1 MKKQLSQKL
10 IAVSLPT
17 VLAAPLV
24 YAQSSDLIPPSQN
37 ETLDPSVIVG
47 TSDQVEEIVA
57 FKTGTPLK
65 DIPRSL
71 SVFTAEDIKE
81 RGFDSIADIVDY
93 TPGVTNSQG
102 EGHRDAVV
110 FRGNRSTADFFL
122 DGVRD
127 DVQYYRGLYNLERVE
142 VLRGPSALHFGRGG
156 TGGVINRVTKKAVVG
171 ENFGS
176 LTATADTFDAH
187 SVAFDYNLT
196 LSDKA
201 ALRLNTNFEALNN
214 HRDFFDGERFGFNP
228 TFTYEIDPDT
238 TFTLSY
244 EYADHERF
252 VDRGIPGAPSTIE
265 GVAVGGVRGPQRSVS
280 TTTFGDSNLNTTEL
294 EAHIF
299 RARLEHSF
307 NDNWKGS
314 VTGSFG
320 NYNKLYSNY
329 FASDFRVQGGE
340 EQVELDGYIDTTDRE
355 RFTLSGDLIGEF
367 NTGNVAHKLLLGG
380 EYIRTSSDQDR
391 LNNVFAS
398 NNDDQQFFNISN
410 FGGITNGV
418 VFDTDGNTLDTGTFT
433 DLNDDTEVTIDAFS
447 FFLQDEIAITSKLD
461 LVLGARFDS
470 FDIEV
475 DNNADGTRLS
485 RTDEEVSPRVGI
497 VYKPTEET
505 SLYATYSESFLP
517 RSGEQ
522 FTDID
527 DGADALDPN
536 TFSNLEFGVKWDVT
550 DSLYLTASAFRIDQR
565 SPQESSTNPGTLTIV
580 ESETDGF
587 ELQLQGYITDKWYI
601 SAGYTYLDGDQEGGD
616 TDGNSLRELPRH
628 SASLWTRYQATNK
641 LNLGLGIIYQD
652 ESFADLENSV
662 ELPDFVRVDAAVVY
676 DVSDSLRVQLNVENL
691 FDIDYFPNSHTANN
705 ITVGKPINA
714 TLSISKSF

>member
-1 MKKQLSQKL
+1 MKLPRSNKLSTATSAL
-10 IAVSLPT
+10 
-17 VLAAPLV
+17 VLSSSAAL
-24 YAQSSDLIPPSQN
+24 AQTTSEQDQSG
-37 ETLDPSVIVG
+37 TLDPTVILGSGGHANEV
-47 TSDQVEEIVA
+47 VA

-65 DIPRSL
+65 DIPRSV
-71 SVFTAEDIKE
+71 SIFTAEQIKD

-93 TPGVTNSQG
+93 TPGITTSQG

-110 FRGNRSTADFFL
+110 FRGVRSTADFFL

-156 TGGVINRVTKKAVVG
+156 TGGVINRVTKKAEIG

-228 TFTYEIDPDT
+228 TFTYEIDSDT

-244 EYADHERF
+244 EYADHQRF
-252 VDRGIPGAPSTIE
+252 IDRGIPGAPSTID
-265 GVAVGGVRGPQRSVS
+265 GVAVDGVRGPERSVA
-280 TTTFGDSNLNTTEL
+280 TTTFGDSRLNTTEL

-299 RARLEHSF
+299 RARLEHAF
-307 NDNWKGS
+307 NDKWKGS

-320 NYNKLYSNY
+320 NYNKLYRNF
-329 FASDFRVQGGE
+329 FASDFRVENGVD
-340 EQVELDGYIDTTDRE
+340 QVEIDGYVDTTDRQ

-367 NTGNVAHKLLLGG
+367 NTGKVEHKLLIGG
-380 EYIRTSSDQDR
+380 EYIHTSSDQDR
-391 LNNVFAS
+391 FNNVFDS
-398 NNDDQQFFNISN
+398 NNDDQQFFDVAN
-410 FGGITNGV
+410 FGGISNGV
-418 VFDTDGNTLDTGTFT
+418 VTGLDGTVLDTGTFT
-433 DLNDDTEVTIDAFS
+433 DLNDDTDVTIDAYS
-447 FFLQDEIAITSKLD
+447 FYLQDEIAITSKLD

-497 VYKPTEET
+497 VYKPTDEV
-505 SLYATYSESFLP
+505 SLYATYTESFLP

-536 TFSNLEFGVKWDVT
+536 TFSNLEFGVKWDIT
-550 DSLYLTASAFRIDQR
+550 DSLHLTAAAFRIDQR
-565 SPQESSTNPGTLTIV
+565 SPQVSDADAGALTII

-587 ELQLQGYITDKWYI
+587 EFQIQGYITDRWYI
-601 SAGYTYLDGDQEGGD
+601 SAGYTYLDGDQA
-616 TDGNSLRELPRH
+616 DGNRLRELPRH
-628 SASLWTRYQATNK
+628 SASLWNRYQATDK
-641 LNLGLGIIYQD
+641 LNIGLGIIYQD
-652 ESFADLENSV
+652 ESFADNANSLA
-662 ELPDFVRVDAAVVY
+662 LPDFVRVDASVTY
-676 DVSDSLRVQLNVENL
+676 DVSDSLRLQLNIENL
-691 FDIDYFPNSHTANN
+691 TDINYFPNSHTANN

>member
-10 IAVSLPT
+10 IAASLPT

-47 TSDQVEEIVA
+47 ASDQVEEIVA

-244 EYADHERF
+244 EYADHQRF
-252 VDRGIPGAPSTIE
+252 IDRGIPGAPSSINGAPVE
-265 GVAVGGVRGPQRSVS
+265 GVRGPQRSVS
-280 TTTFGDSNLNTTEL
+280 TTVFGDSNLNTTEL

-299 RARLEHSF
+299 RARLEHAF

-329 FASDFRVQGGE
+329 FASDFRIEGGQ
-340 EQVELDGYIDTTDRE
+340 EQVELDGYVDTTDRS

-398 NNDDQQFFNISN
+398 NDDDQQFFNISD
-410 FGGITNGV
+410 FAGIT
-418 VFDTDGNTLDTGTFT
+418 
-433 DLNDDTEVTIDAFS
+433 
-447 FFLQDEIAITSKLD
+447 
-461 LVLGARFDS
+461 
-470 FDIEV
+470 
-475 DNNADGTRLS
+475 LS
-485 RTDEEVSPRVGI
+485 LI
-497 VYKPTEET
+497 H
-505 SLYATYSESFLP
+505 
-517 RSGEQ
+517 
-522 FTDID
+522 I
-527 DGADALDPN
+527 
-536 TFSNLEFGVKWDVT
+536 
-550 DSLYLTASAFRIDQR
+550 
-565 SPQESSTNPGTLTIV
+565 
-580 ESETDGF
+580 
-587 ELQLQGYITDKWYI
+587 
-601 SAGYTYLDGDQEGGD
+601 
-616 TDGNSLRELPRH
+616 
-628 SASLWTRYQATNK
+628 
-641 LNLGLGIIYQD
+641 
-652 ESFADLENSV
+652 
-662 ELPDFVRVDAAVVY
+662 
-676 DVSDSLRVQLNVENL
+676 
-691 FDIDYFPNSHTANN
+691 
-705 ITVGKPINA
+705 
-714 TLSISKSF
+714 